1 MLDAFL
7 REHLPKYENICP
19 KIVNEIMISLYID
32 YIISGGFNR
41 EEVLELKTFATQ
53 IFQAGGFKLHKSHS
67 NCELE
72 SEDANITTSEKS
84 P

>member
-32 YIISGGFNR
+32 DLISGGFSR
-41 EEVLELKTFATQ
+41 EKLLELKTFATQ
-53 IFQAGGFKLHKSHS
+53 TFQTGRFKLHKFHS